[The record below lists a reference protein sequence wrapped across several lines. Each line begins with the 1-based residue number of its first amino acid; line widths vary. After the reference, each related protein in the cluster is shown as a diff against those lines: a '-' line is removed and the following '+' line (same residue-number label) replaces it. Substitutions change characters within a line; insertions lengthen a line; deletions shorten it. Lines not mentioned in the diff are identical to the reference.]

1 MYFFVTPKIAIR
13 GHKHSIRKWLYF
25 AVEIPFKVCY
35 NSLTRKKALLQ
46 ELPRGES
53 EGLKPPTKGQF
64 FWTK

>member
-1 MYFFVTPKIAIR
+1 MKHFCKKVYFFVTPKIAIR

-46 ELPRGES
+46 EGTHSCKNALF
-53 EGLKPPTKGQF
+53 L
-64 FWTK
+64 